1 MEVIAMRR
9 VGVIGALDAPLR
21 MFRGRAAIRRC
32 AMAAGVLSAG
42 TVLGVFAPAAGSTAA
57 WADAPLHVKSTFSF
71 ENPQPPGA
79 FCDFNYGEVATVSL
93 DAIIFA
99 GTETDHIA
107 ATVIHTNLDTGFS
120 LTEVDHFTVFTAA
133 DGQTKSVGIFWHLRN
148 ADGQLVVVQSGQL
161 VISPTGEII
170 KVTPAVNPDSAAV
183 ICPALG
189 GQPAI

>member
-1 MEVIAMRR
+1 MRR
-9 VGVIGALDAPLR
+9 FTMVA
-21 MFRGRAAIRRC
+21 
-32 AMAAGVLSAG
+32 VLAVG
-42 TVLGVFAPAAGSTAA
+42 TVLGMLTPAAGSTAA
-57 WADAPLHVKSTFSF
+57 WADGPQHVKSTFTF

-79 FCDFNYGEVATVSL
+79 FCNFNYGEVATVSL

-107 ATVIHTNLDTGFS
+107 ATVIHTNLDTGFE

-133 DGQTKSVGIFWHLRN
+133 DGQTKTVGIIWHLRN
-148 ADGQLVVVQSGQL
+148 ADGQLVVVQAGQL
-161 VISPTGEII
+161 VISPTGEIL
-170 KVTPAVNPDSAAV
+170 KVTPDVNPDSAAV

>member
-1 MEVIAMRR
+1 MVA
-9 VGVIGALDAPLR
+9 
-21 MFRGRAAIRRC
+21 
-32 AMAAGVLSAG
+32 AG
-42 TVLGVFAPAAGSTAA
+42 TVLGVLALAAGSTAA
-57 WADAPLHVKSTFSF
+57 WADGPQHVKSTFTF

-99 GTETDHIA
+99 DGTETDHIA
-107 ATVIHTNLDTGFS
+107 ALVIHTNLDTGFS
-120 LTEVDHFTVFTAA
+120 LTEVDHFAVFTAA

-148 ADGQLVVVQSGQL
+148 ADGQLVVVQAGQV
-161 VISPTGEII
+161 VISPTGEIL
-170 KVTPAVNPDSAAV
+170 KVTPDLNPDNAAV